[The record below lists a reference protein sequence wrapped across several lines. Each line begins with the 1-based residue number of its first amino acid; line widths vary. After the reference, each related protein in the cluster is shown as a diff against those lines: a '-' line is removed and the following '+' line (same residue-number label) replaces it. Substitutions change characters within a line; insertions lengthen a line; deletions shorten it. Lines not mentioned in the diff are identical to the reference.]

1 MMLPNQINTQR
12 FSAVGKGGYRAS
24 EVDAFIQK
32 VFQNY
37 NKLYNDNN
45 ILKERLS
52 SITPLID
59 EYNENKKAI
68 ANALIWAQTTSDK
81 TISDAKN
88 EAKRIVDTA
97 TTEGDNIIADKK
109 AEAEAVYAQELKES
123 KNSLEAA
130 QAELNKVKTETEALS
145 KEYIDSINVKA
156 NGIIDDANSKASKI
170 VADAYNDA
178 KTAREKAD
186 AVLSEAKKEL
196 DALKKEAAKLRSE
209 IEKVMASTAEAIG
222 TIEIKD
228 IEAELP
234 EEEKLQAKSI
244 DKDEIEEFTLD
255 FSAEK
260 TPEIIEA
267 VFADDGEF
275 LKDSFEVET
284 VIDEVIQENE
294 TLKEAD
300 LISGPS
306 NTEMPDV
313 NAYISK
319 IFESAG
325 SEDSDFS
332 SFADGLNDILAQS
345 LEENNISFEELQKS
359 MDKDVAAVEE

>member
-81 TISDAKN
+81 TVSDAKS
-88 EAKRIVDTA
+88 EAKRIVDA
-97 TTEGDNIIADKK
+97 ANAEGENIIADKK
-109 AEAEAVYAQELKES
+109 AEAEAVYANELKE
-123 KNSLEAA
+123 NEESLEKAK
-130 QAELNKVKTETEALS
+130 AELTKIKTETEALS
-145 KEYIDSINVKA
+145 EEYIGKINKRA
-156 NGIIDDANSKASKI
+156 DEIIEDANSKASKI
-170 VADAYNDA
+170 VADAYSDA

-186 AVLSEAKKEL
+186 AIVNEAEKQLEKLKE
-196 DALKKEAAKLRSE
+196 EAAKLRSE
-209 IEKVMASTAEAIG
+209 IEKIMSVTAEAVSS
-222 TIEIKD
+222 IELGD
-228 IEAELP
+228 IEKEIPAEA
-234 EEEKLQAKSI
+234 KLEADSI
-244 DKDEIEEFTLD
+244 SKDEFEEFTLD
-255 FSAEK
+255 FSADSINEEK
-260 TPEIIEA
+260 EEKFEA
-267 VFADDGEF
+267 VTEN
-275 LKDSFEVET
+275 SFEIET
-284 VIDEVIQENE
+284 VIDEVINE
-294 TLKEAD
+294 SPVMAEAD

-325 SEDSDFS
+325 SEESDFS
-332 SFADGLNDILAQS
+332 SFADGLDDILAQS
-345 LEENNISFEELQKS
+345 LEESNISFEELKKS
-359 MDKDVAAVEE
+359 MDKDVATVEE

>member
-81 TISDAKN
+81 TVSDAKN
-88 EAKRIVDTA
+88 EAKRIVDA
-97 TTEGDNIIADKK
+97 ANIEGENILADKK
-109 AEAEAVYAQELKES
+109 AEAEAVYANELKE
-123 KNSLEAA
+123 NEESLEKAK
-130 QAELNKVKTETEALS
+130 AELNKIKTETEALS
-145 KEYIDSINVKA
+145 KEYIEKVNKRADE
-156 NGIIDDANSKASKI
+156 IIDDANSKASKI

-186 AVLSEAKKEL
+186 SIVSEAEKQL
-196 DALKKEAAKLRSE
+196 DKLKKEAAKLRTE
-209 IEKVMASTAEAIG
+209 IEKIMSVTAVAVSS
-222 TIEIKD
+222 IELGD
-228 IEAELP
+228 IEKELRD
-234 EEEKLQAKSI
+234 EEKVEADSI
-244 DKDEIEEFTLD
+244 SKEEFEEFTLD
-255 FSAEK
+255 FSDDSIFEENPVTETA
-260 TPEIIEA
+260 PES
-267 VFADDGEF
+267 
-275 LKDSFEVET
+275 SFDIET
-284 VIDEVIQENE
+284 VIDEVVNE
-294 TLKEAD
+294 PQIMAEAD

-332 SFADGLNDILAQS
+332 SFADGLDDILAQS
-345 LEENNISFEELQKS
+345 LEESNISFEELKKS
-359 MDKDVAAVEE
+359 MDKDVTAVEE

>member
-81 TISDAKN
+81 TVSDAKN
-88 EAKRIVDTA
+88 EAKRIVDA
-97 TTEGDNIIADKK
+97 ANTEGENILADKK
-109 AEAEAVYAQELKES
+109 AEAEAVYADELKE
-123 KNSLEAA
+123 NAESLEKAK
-130 QAELNKVKTETEALS
+130 AELNKIKTETETLS
-145 KEYIDSINVKA
+145 KEYIERVNKRA
-156 NGIIDDANSKASKI
+156 EEIIDDANSKASKI

-186 AVLSEAKKEL
+186 AVISQAEKQLQK
-196 DALKKEAAKLRSE
+196 LKKEAAKLRTE
-209 IEKVMASTAEAIG
+209 IEKIMSVTSVAVSS
-222 TIEIKD
+222 IELGD
-228 IEAELP
+228 IEKELP
-234 EEEKLQAKSI
+234 TEEKVEADSI
-244 DKDEIEEFTLD
+244 NKDEFEEFTLD
-255 FSAEK
+255 FSDAVTAEENNAAEAM
-260 TPEIIEA
+260 PES
-267 VFADDGEF
+267 
-275 LKDSFEVET
+275 SFDIET
-284 VIDEVIQENE
+284 VIDEVTAEPQIMA
-294 TLKEAD
+294 EAD

-332 SFADGLNDILAQS
+332 SFADGLDDILAQS
-345 LEENNISFEELQKS
+345 LEESNISFEELKKS